1 MIACDENVSLEFEKI
16 KKYIFDNNITELY
29 DSVKIIQK
37 NIDEKFEF
45 PILDAID
52 LCLEVMGKAEY
63 YDQRISVI
71 NILKKYRSSI
81 IGSKY
86 DYIKNCKI
94 ENIK

>member
-1 MIACDENVSLEFEKI
+1 MKNVIFDELISEFIKEIGDDMIALEENLSLEFEKI

-52 LCLEVMGKAEY
+52 LWLECFKP
-63 YDQRISVI
+63 QQF
-71 NILKKYRSSI
+71 
-81 IGSKY
+81 
-86 DYIKNCKI
+86 
-94 ENIK
+94 